1 MGEHKFHTPEQGFGI
16 KDVTILF
23 IKRNEIY
30 SKYARKRIHWF
41 MRIAVLLLTMIVSC
55 LKMAAQTPTGYE
67 YTIDLTQ
74 VVDDKVKV
82 ELLPPLI
89 TSSQISFHFPKI
101 IPGTYAVQ
109 DYGRFVSQLEVRDK
123 KGILMPAIKLDTN
136 SWQINNASKIGKISY
151 WIEDSFDTK
160 LRGPVIFW
168 PAGTNIEAN
177 KNIIINPAGFFGY
190 FDEMKEVPLR
200 VNVIR
205 DEAFYGTTG
214 LIPEKM
220 GVSVP
225 TIDHEVVR
233 PQEKKT
239 DTYQA
244 ENFDRLVDSPLMY
257 AKADTAIIKVANTD
271 VLIGVYSPNKKVTA
285 REIAGSI
292 SKVLMAQKEYLGGTL
307 PVEKY
312 AFIFYFTDKMVMSFG
327 ALEHSYSSLYFMP
340 ERSIETMSRS
350 LQDFASH
357 EFFHI
362 VTPLNIHS
370 EEIGHFEFNN
380 PKMSQHLW
388 LYEGVTEY
396 FSGNMQVK
404 YELITPD
411 QYLNDLREK
420 MMMADQFTDA
430 LPFTELSKH
439 ILDKYEDQF
448 YNVYQKGALIGLC
461 LDIKLRQLSGGRYG
475 LQNLV
480 HDLSK
485 KYGKDKAF
493 QDDQLFSE
501 IGKMT
506 YPEIENFLNTYV
518 AGPAPLPLPEIF
530 KLVGVNYE
538 KLVEDRSY
546 NLGFGSG
553 NITTV
558 TYQNKTRFAFQNA
571 DRLSSQGVLLGIK
584 DGDILLKINDELLPP
599 DEDEAK
605 VILGRHRTALAE
617 GQKLSYTVMRKNE
630 AGNFVQTRLEAPVTP
645 VISRRRHVISFDPD
659 ATAAQLKLRREW
671 LVPQ

>member
-1 MGEHKFHTPEQGFGI
+1 
-16 KDVTILF
+16 
-23 IKRNEIY
+23 
-30 SKYARKRIHWF
+30 
-41 MRIAVLLLTMIVSC
+41 MRVVVLLFAITVCC
-55 LKMAAQTPTGYE
+55 LKMAAQTPPRYE
-67 YTIDLTQ
+67 YNIDLTK
-74 VVDDKVKV
+74 VVDDQVKV
-82 ELLPPLI
+82 ELLPPPI
-89 TSSQISFHFPKI
+89 TSSQIAFHFPKV

-109 DYGRFVSQLEVRDK
+109 DYGRFVSRFEVRDK
-123 KGILMPAIKLDTN
+123 KGALMPAIKIDTN
-136 SWQINNASKIGKISY
+136 SWQINNANNIGKISY

-168 PAGTNIEAN
+168 PAGTNIEAD
-177 KNIIINPAGFFGY
+177 KNFIINPAGFFGY
-190 FDEMKEVPLR
+190 FDQMKQIPLH

-205 DEAFYGTTG
+205 DKSFYGTTG

-220 GVSVP
+220 GVPLP
-225 TIDHEVVR
+225 TVDHEVNR
-233 PQEKKT
+233 PQEKQT

-285 REIAGSI
+285 KEIAGSI

-327 ALEHSYSSLYFMP
+327 ALEHSYSSFYFMP

-370 EEIGHFEFNN
+370 EEIGHFDFND
-380 PKMSQHLW
+380 PKMSRHLW

-404 YELITPD
+404 YGLITPD

-420 MMMADQFTDA
+420 ILMADQFRDD

-439 ILDKYEDQF
+439 IIDEYGDQF

-461 LDIKLRQLSGGRYG
+461 LDIKLRQLSGGSYG

-480 HDLSK
+480 LDLSK

-493 QDDQLFSE
+493 QDDQLFEE

-506 YPEIENFLNTYV
+506 YPEVEEFLNTYV
-518 AGPAPLPLPEIF
+518 AGPTPLPLTEILN
-530 KLVGVNYE
+530 LVGVHYE

-546 NLGFGSG
+546 NLGFGSS
-553 NITTV
+553 NIATI
-558 TYQNKTRFAFQNA
+558 TYQNKARFAFQND
-571 DRLSSQGVLLGIK
+571 DRLSNQGVLLGIK
-584 DGDILLKINDELLPP
+584 DGDILLKINDEVLPP
-599 DEDEAK
+599 AGEEARA
-605 VILGRHRTALAE
+605 VLARHRTALAE
-617 GQKLSYTVMRKNE
+617 GQKLSYTVLRKNE
-630 AGNFVQTRLEAPVTP
+630 AGNFVETRLEAPVTP
-645 VISRRRHVISFDPD
+645 AISRRRHVISFDTD
-659 ATAAQLKLRREW
+659 ATAEQMKLRSVW
-671 LVPQ
+671 LTPQ